1 MTKDELWNIAEQYC
15 ATRPGSAVMD
25 VSVEK
30 GTITTWFH
38 GAILTS
44 NADKVMEMLGIIKD
58 GQKIA

>member
-30 GTITTWFH
+30 STITTWFH

-44 NADKVMEMLGIIKD
+44 DADKVKKMLGIEDVK
-58 GQKIA
+58 KRIA